1 VPTYAYKCENEKC
14 KHSIENNPVDIFHSI
29 IDKPKKKCPACGK
42 QTLVR
47 LISGGGGII
56 FKGDDWSHKG
66 AQYITDRAR
75 DNPSGEVG
83 IN

>member
-1 VPTYAYKCENEKC
+1 MPTYSYKCENEEC
-14 KHSIENNPVDIFHSI
+14 KHNKPESPIDIFHSI
-29 IDKPKKKCPACGK
+29 MDEPKKKCPSCGK
-42 QTLVR
+42 SSLTR

-56 FKGDDWSHKG
+56 FRGDDWSHKG

>member
-1 VPTYAYKCENEKC
+1 MPTYDYLCEDESC
-14 KHSIENNPVDIFHSI
+14 KHRFDSFHSI
-29 IDKPKKKCPACGK
+29 LDAAKKKCPACGRSS
-42 QTLVR
+42 LVR

-75 DNPSGEVG
+75 DNPTGEVG

>member
-1 VPTYAYKCENEKC
+1 MPTYSYHCENEEC
-14 KHSIENNPVDIFHSI
+14 KHNNPETPLNIFHSI
-29 IDKPKKKCPACGK
+29 MDEPKKKCPACGFS
-42 QTLVR
+42 TLVR
-47 LISGGGGII
+47 LISGGGGVI